1 MSTTAVTTSE
11 TVLLEPLSPPAPTA
25 SIPRRSSKPDPP
37 DPFPEP
43 SVHDA
48 ESALPPSTAVSTA
61 QRWNDPP
68 RNKYRVLS
76 CFFAF
81 LVYGMNDGAPGA
93 MVPLFGEYYHLRH
106 SIVSLIFL
114 SPMVGCVLASFA
126 SNRLHAI
133 AGRRGVALTATGAYV
148 LAYLGLSQHPPFPVV
163 VFLLVLTG
171 FGSGLMNGSWNS
183 WVGGLVSGSTLLGF
197 LHGFWGAGA
206 TLAPILVSRIATKVE
221 HWWIFYTM
229 MMGLACLAC
238 VGVTSS
244 FWDDTGA
251 GFHRHREAPLSHANA
266 QPGTIK
272 VLKNKVTLTFSAFMV
287 LYVGSEVTI
296 GGWLL
301 TFMMSVRNGSPT
313 ASSLATSGFWIG
325 LTVGR
330 FALGW
335 VTGYVGE
342 KVMVTVYL
350 LAAMGLELGFWLGRE
365 FAVSAVMAALVGVS
379 IGMIMPSGIR
389 LMTKLLPPEKHLVSV
404 GFATA
409 FAVSG
414 SAVFPFAVGALAEAY
429 GVEVLQ
435 PVALA
440 LFGSQLGLWLF
451 ISRNKLKV

>member
-1 MSTTAVTTSE
+1 MSKTAVTTTE
-11 TVLLEPLSPPAPTA
+11 TILLQPVSPPAPIA
-25 SIPRRSSKPDPP
+25 SIPRRSSDPDLLA
-37 DPFPEP
+37 PFPEH

-48 ESALPPSTAVSTA
+48 ESALPPETAVSTA

-93 MVPLFGEYYHLRH
+93 LVPLFGEYYRLPH

-114 SPMVGCVLASFA
+114 SPMVGCVLASFT
-126 SNRLHAI
+126 SNRLHDI
-133 AGRRGVALTATGAYV
+133 AGRRGVAATATGAYI
-148 LAYLGLSQHPPFPVV
+148 LAYLGLSQHPPFAVV
-163 VFLLVLTG
+163 VCLLVLTG

-183 WVGGLVSGSTLLGF
+183 WFGGLVQGSTLLGF

-206 TLAPILVSRIATKVE
+206 TLSPIV
-221 HWWIFYTM
+221 
-229 MMGLACLAC
+229 
-238 VGVTSS
+238 
-244 FWDDTGA
+244 
-251 GFHRHREAPLSHANA
+251 
-266 QPGTIK
+266 
-272 VLKNKVTLTFSAFMV
+272 VTLTFSAFMV

-325 LTVGR
+325 LTAGR

-342 KVMVTVYL
+342 RVMIPVYL
-350 LAAMGLELGFWLGRE
+350 LSAIALELGFWLGKE

-379 IGMIMPSGIR
+379 IGMVMPSGIR
-389 LMTKLLPPEKHLVSV
+389 VMTKLLPPEKHLVSV

-429 GVEVLQ
+429 GVQVLQ

-440 LFGSQLGLWLF
+440 LFGLQLVLWLF
-451 ISRNKLKV
+451 ISRGKFKV

>member
-1 MSTTAVTTSE
+1 MSKTAVTTTE
-11 TVLLEPLSPPAPTA
+11 TILLQPISPPAPIA
-25 SIPRRSSKPDPP
+25 CIPRRSSDPDLLT
-37 DPFPEP
+37 PFPEH

-48 ESALPPSTAVSTA
+48 ESALPPETAVSTA

-93 MVPLFGEYYHLRH
+93 MVPLFGEYYRLPH

-114 SPMVGCVLASFA
+114 SPMVGCVLASFT
-126 SNRLHAI
+126 SNRLHAM
-133 AGRRGVALTATGAYV
+133 AGRRGVAATATGAYM
-148 LAYLGLSQHPPFPVV
+148 LAYTGLAQHPPFPVV
-163 VFLLVLTG
+163 VCLLVLTG

-183 WVGGLVSGSTLLGF
+183 WFGGLVQGSTLLGF

-206 TLAPILVSRIATKVE
+206 TLAPIVISRIATKVE
-221 HWWIFYTM
+221 NWWIFYSLM
-229 MMGLACLAC
+229 AGLSCLAC

-244 FWDDTGA
+244 FWNDTGS
-251 GFHRHREAPLSHANA
+251 GFRRQAASPSSNA
-266 QPGTIK
+266 QGGTLKI
-272 VLKNKVTLTFSAFMV
+272 LKNRVTLTLSAFMV
-287 LYVGSEVTI
+287 LYAGSEVTI

-325 LTVGR
+325 VTAGR
-330 FALGW
+330 FGLGW
-335 VTGYVGE
+335 ITGYVGE
-342 KVMVTVYL
+342 KVMVTIYL
-350 LAAMGLELGFWLGRE
+350 MSAIGLELGFWFGKE

-379 IGMIMPSGIR
+379 TGMIMPSGIR

-414 SAVFPFAVGALAEAY
+414 SAIFPFAVGALAEAY
-429 GVEVLQ
+429 GVQVLQ

-440 LFGSQLGLWLF
+440 LFGSQLVLWLF
-451 ISRNKLKV
+451 ISRGKLKV

>member
-1 MSTTAVTTSE
+1 MSTTQVATSE
-11 TVLLEPLSPPAPTA
+11 TILLEPLPPAPTA
-25 SIPRRSSKPDPP
+25 SIPRRSSNPDPP
-37 DPFPEP
+37 IIPWPEP
-43 SVHDA
+43 SIHDA

-81 LVYGMNDGAPGA
+81 FVYGMNDGAPGA
-93 MVPLFGEYYHLRH
+93 MVPLFGEYYRLRH

-126 SNRLHAI
+126 SNRLHAV

-148 LAYLGLSQHPPFPVV
+148 LAYLGLSQHPPFGVV

-206 TLAPILVSRIATKVE
+206 TLSPILITRIATKVE

-229 MMGLACLAC
+229 MTGLACVAC
-238 VGVTSS
+238 AGVTSS
-244 FWDDTGA
+244 FWDDAGA
-251 GFHRHREAPLSHANA
+251 GFHRQSVAPRGNANA

-272 VLKNKVTLTFSAFMV
+272 VLKNKITLTFSAFMV

-350 LAAMGLELGFWLGRE
+350 LSAIGLELGFWLGKE

-389 LMTKLLPPEKHLVSV
+389 MMTKLLPPEKHLISV

-414 SAVFPFAVGALAEAY
+414 SAVFPFVVGALAEAY

-440 LFGSQLGLWLF
+440 LFGTQLALWLF
-451 ISRNKLKV
+451 ISRNKVKV

>member
-1 MSTTAVTTSE
+1 MSTTQVTTSE
-11 TVLLEPLSPPAPTA
+11 TVLLEPLPPAPTA
-25 SIPRRSSKPDPP
+25 SIPRRSSNPDPAVIP
-37 DPFPEP
+37 WPEP
-43 SVHDA
+43 SIHDA
-48 ESALPPSTAVSTA
+48 ESALPPETAVSTA

-93 MVPLFGEYYHLRH
+93 MVPLFGEYYGLRH

-126 SNRLHAI
+126 SNRLHAV

-148 LAYLGLSQHPPFPVV
+148 LAYLGLSQHPPFGVV

-206 TLAPILVSRIATKVE
+206 TLAPILITRIATKVE

-229 MMGLACLAC
+229 MTGLACLAC
-238 VGVTSS
+238 IGVTSS
-244 FWDDTGA
+244 FWDDAGA
-251 GFHRHREAPLSHANA
+251 GFHRQPATPGSNA

-272 VLKNKVTLTFSAFMV
+272 VLKNKITLTFSAFMV

-301 TFMMSVRNGSPT
+301 TFMMSVRNGSPA

-350 LAAMGLELGFWLGRE
+350 LSAIGLELGFWLGQE

-389 LMTKLLPPEKHLVSV
+389 MMTKLLPPEKHLVSV

-414 SAVFPFAVGALAEAY
+414 SAVFPFIVGALAEAY
-429 GVEVLQ
+429 GVKVLQ

-440 LFGSQLGLWLF
+440 LFGTQLALWLF
-451 ISRNKLKV
+451 ISRNKVKV